1 MIQKQYISPT
11 NIIIKSNVGV
21 VEYLRLEGKLS
32 FKEVLD
38 VAKYLK
44 VTLKRLK
51 KLFTDDDRRILL
63 EDISH

>member
-1 MIQKQYISPT
+1 MIQKQYISPA
-11 NIIIKSNVGV
+11 NIVIKSKVGV
-21 VEYLRLEGKLS
+21 VEYLRQEGKLNL
-32 FKEVLD
+32 KEVLD